1 MNIPGEPTALK
12 RRFVSDMWLPPV
24 NSSIHYSTFLPPRSF
39 PRQFVSKMAFTNGP
53 VSNFFETLVVDFLFK
68 RPLSFIAEGV
78 GVDLPEAFP
87 AISFHSRNVTGFNF
101 GQFNGARKK
110 VRTKKT

>member
-1 MNIPGEPTALK
+1 
-12 RRFVSDMWLPPV
+12 
-24 NSSIHYSTFLPPRSF
+24 
-39 PRQFVSKMAFTNGP
+39 MAFTNGP
-53 VSNFFETLVVDFLFK
+53 ASNFIKTKVFRTFLFK

-101 GQFNGARKK
+101 GQFYGRQEKSSNKK
-110 VRTKKT
+110 VLN